1 MRAWILV
8 SSDATARKGTRGIAL
23 ALACG
28 CGRKLLDAASSPPCN
43 CSSGGGL
50 AGLLEMRC
58 EKRRTRRAAAF
69 FHPVP

>member
-1 MRAWILV
+1 MRAWIFV
-8 SSDATARKGTRGIAL
+8 SSDATARKGTRGIAWL
-23 ALACG
+23 
-28 CGRKLLDAASSPPCN
+28 GRKLLDAASSPPCN